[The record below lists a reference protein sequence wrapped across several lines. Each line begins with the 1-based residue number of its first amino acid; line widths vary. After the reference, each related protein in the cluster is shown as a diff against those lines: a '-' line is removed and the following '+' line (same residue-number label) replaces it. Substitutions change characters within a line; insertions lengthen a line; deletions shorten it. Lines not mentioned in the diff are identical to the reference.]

1 MTATNKIIDADGHIV
16 EPPVLW
22 QEYVEL
28 AFRDRIPQVVKD
40 DEGVDRM
47 KVEGQ
52 ILPRSPMMIAAMC
65 IPGGLSNPEQARQL
79 SWENLRPGSFEPHAR
94 IKDMDMDGID
104 VSILYPSLGLAYGG
118 LRDPQLAAAAC
129 RAYNNWMAD
138 FCRPYPDRLFNIAP
152 VPMIDVEAA
161 IQEMRRVVKEHGVK
175 AVTIRPNPYND
186 RRLNDP
192 AYDPFWAEAQG
203 LDCTVAIHSAVIGEL
218 PTAGFDRYPNFF
230 QRMIIAHPFEQQMA
244 CMDLTCGGVLE
255 KYPKLRIAILESGG
269 GWLAYWLARL
279 DEFFE
284 KIGHMLPPLTLKPS
298 EYFYRQCFL
307 SCEPDDVALKTAV
320 ALGNDK
326 VLMWASDYPH
336 FDCVFPGV
344 VDELKEHCEPLPE
357 SAQRNIMS
365 ENAARCYGLE

>member
-1 MTATNKIIDADGHIV
+1 MNAQSTIIDADGHIV
-16 EPPVLW
+16 EPPALW

-40 DEGVDRM
+40 DEGIERL
-47 KVEGQ
+47 KVEGR

-65 IPGGLSNPEQARQL
+65 IPGGLSQPERARQL
-79 SWENLRPGSFEPHAR
+79 SWEDLRPGSFEPHAR
-94 IKDMDMDGID
+94 IKDMDEDGID
-104 VSILYPSLGLAYGG
+104 VSILYPSLGLAYGA
-118 LRDPQLAAAAC
+118 LRDPELAAAAC

-138 FCRPYPDRLFNIAP
+138 FCRPYPDRLYNIAP
-152 VPMIDVEAA
+152 VPLVDVEAA
-161 IQEMRRVVKEHGVK
+161 IREMHRVVKEHGVK
-175 AVTIRPNPYND
+175 AITIRPNPHND

-192 AYDPFWAEAQG
+192 AYDRLWAEAQD

-218 PTAGFDRYPNFF
+218 PTAGFDRYPDFF

-244 CMDLTCGGVLE
+244 CMDLCCGGVLDT
-255 KYPKLRIAILESGG
+255 YPRLRIAILESGG

-279 DEFFE
+279 DEFAE
-284 KIGHMLPPLTLKPS
+284 KIGHMLPPLRLKPS

-307 SCEPDDVALKTAV
+307 SCEPDDVALKTAT
-320 ALGNDK
+320 ALGTDQ

-344 VDELKEHCEPLPE
+344 VDELKEHCATLPD
-357 SAQRNIMS
+357 SARANIMS
-365 ENAARCYGLE
+365 DNAARCYGLH

>member
-1 MTATNKIIDADGHIV
+1 MKTRPKIIDADAHIV
-16 EPPVLW
+16 EPAVLW
-22 QEYVEL
+22 QEYIEL
-28 AFRDRIPQVVKD
+28 AFRHRIPQVVKD
-40 DEGVDRM
+40 NEGVDRM

-52 ILPRSPMMIAAMC
+52 IVSRSPMMIAAMC
-65 IPGGLSNPEQARQL
+65 IPGGLSNPEQARRL
-79 SWENLRPGSFEPHAR
+79 SWEDLRPGSFEPHAR
-94 IKDMDMDGID
+94 IKDMDLDGID
-104 VSILYPSLGLAYGG
+104 VSMLYPSLGLAYGG
-118 LRDPQLAAAAC
+118 LPDPQLATAAC

-138 FCRPYPDRLFNIAP
+138 FCRAYPDRLFNMAP
-152 VPMIDVEAA
+152 VPMIDVAAA

-192 AYDPFWAEAQG
+192 AYDPFWAEAQA
-203 LDCTVAIHSAVIGEL
+203 LDCTVAVHSAVIGEL
-218 PTAGFDRYPNFF
+218 PTAGFERYPNFF

-255 KYPKLRIAILESGG
+255 KYPKLRIAVLESGG

-279 DEFFE
+279 DEFAE

-298 EYFYRQCFL
+298 EYFRRQCFL

-320 ALGNDK
+320 VLDTDR

-344 VDELKEHCEPLPE
+344 VDELKECCKQLTEN
-357 SAQRNIMS
+357 AQRNIMS
-365 ENAARCYGLE
+365 DTAARCYGL